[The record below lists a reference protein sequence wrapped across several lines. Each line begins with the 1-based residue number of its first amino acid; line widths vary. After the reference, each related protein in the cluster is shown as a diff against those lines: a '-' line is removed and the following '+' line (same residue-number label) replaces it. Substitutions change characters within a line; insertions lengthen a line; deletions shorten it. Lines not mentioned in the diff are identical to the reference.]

1 MAAEEKKFK
10 VWVLGVGENSF
21 CTNGL
26 EFDTIVDAVIYG
38 EDLLSRWFGA
48 EDFKVLPLSFDE
60 KDTSIK
66 NISDLSVGG

>member
-1 MAAEEKKFK
+1 MYKT
-10 VWVLGVGENSF
+10 WVLGVGENSY

-26 EFDTIVDAVIYG
+26 EFDTVEKAVDYG

-48 EDFKVLPLSFDE
+48 EDFKVLPLSFDG